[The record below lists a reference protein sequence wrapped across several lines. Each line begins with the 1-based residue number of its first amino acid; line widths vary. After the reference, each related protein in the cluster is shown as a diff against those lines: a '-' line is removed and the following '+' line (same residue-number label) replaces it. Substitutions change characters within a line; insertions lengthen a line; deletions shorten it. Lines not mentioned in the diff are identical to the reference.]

1 MKLLEWLRW
10 TNIARLHRIE
20 KLGRGGHAT
29 YLGNNR
35 LLAKV
40 VADDFVAGLLVQA
53 DDLLIVPKLIIHG
66 QHEPEVTRYFL
77 NNLSAD
83 SNSLDVG
90 ANFGYFSCLMAH
102 RAHSGM
108 TIGVE
113 PDAAVYELLRDN
125 LNINNYEFRAKAMHA
140 AISDAAGSLT
150 LYRRRTRSGNTSII
164 KATAADVQ
172 YLGEAPPEVFQVECL
187 SIDQL
192 LPQFNGRID
201 FIKIDVEGAEPLAIR
216 GARRTIETNAQLRI
230 VMEWSPGQIRAAGFD
245 IEAFLAE
252 LNAIGFSVSVIEQR
266 GLRPISYAELAA
278 AFYFSGILLT
288 RRGKP

>member
-1 MKLLEWLRW
+1 MKWLEWLRW

-20 KLGRGGHAT
+20 KLGHGGHAT

-40 VADDFVAGLLVQA
+40 VADDFVTGLLVQA

-66 QHEPEVTRYFL
+66 QHEPEVTHYFL
-77 NNLSAD
+77 DTISAN
-83 SNSLDVG
+83 SNCLDVG

-102 RAHSGM
+102 RAHSGI

-113 PDAAVYELLRDN
+113 PDEAVYELLRDN
-125 LNINNYEFRAKAMHA
+125 LNINNYEFRAKAVHA

-187 SIDQL
+187 SIDHL

-216 GARRTIETNAQLRI
+216 GARRTIETNEQLRI

-245 IEAFLAE
+245 VEAFLAE
-252 LNAIGFSVSVIEQR
+252 LSATGFSVSVIEQK
-266 GLRPISYAELAA
+266 GLRPISYPKLAE

-288 RRGKP
+288 RSPKP